1 MMFRVGLLLTV
12 LCVFLVCQQALSQ
25 SEPAMKIGVIDLEK
39 LSNNYEKW
47 QDYSDILIEFEERS
61 REELS
66 KKRDEIQKELTK
78 KDERYR
84 KLTPGSEEALELE
97 EEIEMLNLTYKL
109 EQKRTMSRIQA
120 KAEELARELLSDIEK
135 AVEEY
140 GKANGFLVIF
150 RKEYVAV
157 QKLSWVELRG
167 YASRKFILYAD
178 GGIDITDEIAK
189 ELNRRYAAEKKERGE
204 K

>member
-1 MMFRVGLLLTV
+1 MVFRMGLLLS
-12 LCVFLVCQQALSQ
+12 VFCLVFVCQQALSQ
-25 SEPAMKIGVIDLEK
+25 SEPTMKIGVIDLEK

-47 QDYSDILIEFEERS
+47 QDYSDILIEFEEKS

-66 KKRDEIQKELTK
+66 RKREETQKELAK

-84 KLTPGSEEALELE
+84 KLEPGSEERLELE

-167 YASRKFILYAD
+167 YAGRKFILYAD
-178 GGIDITDEIAK
+178 NGIEVTDEITK
-189 ELNRRYAAEKKERGE
+189 ELNRRYAIEKKEKGG